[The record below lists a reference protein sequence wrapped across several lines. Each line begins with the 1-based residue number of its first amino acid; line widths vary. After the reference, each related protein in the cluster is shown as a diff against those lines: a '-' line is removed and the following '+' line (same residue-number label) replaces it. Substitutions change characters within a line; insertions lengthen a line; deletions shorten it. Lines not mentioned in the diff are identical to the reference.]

1 MNELH
6 ENPNAELVWT
16 PTNDAWPFDRWLNH
30 LVNQTW
36 VSFTPGRTTGPRTEA
51 GRASGTEVFDRG
63 EAFEVVVELPGIPKE
78 KIEVSIQ
85 GTRLKI
91 HAEDGSGPAEDS
103 TNAAEPAYRHRSFE
117 RAFELPEP
125 VPASTIQA
133 HAENGVLTVRVPKPK
148 PAPEERVPLA

>member
-1 MNELH
+1 M
-6 ENPNAELVWT
+6 AEPPREPDLGLVHSGLDHR
-16 PTNDAWPFDRWLNH
+16 PSHGGR
-30 LVNQTW
+30 Q
-36 VSFTPGRTTGPRTEA
+36 SFR
-51 GRASGTEVFDRG
+51 TEVFDRG